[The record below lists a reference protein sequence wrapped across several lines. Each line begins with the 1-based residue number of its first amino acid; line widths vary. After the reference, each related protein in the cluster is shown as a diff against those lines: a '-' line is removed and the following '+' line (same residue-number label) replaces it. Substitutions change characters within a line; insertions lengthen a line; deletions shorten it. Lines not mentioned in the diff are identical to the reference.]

1 MAVVYIDKVFVLNL
15 VLDYLLLLTTA
26 RLAGMPLQRLRVLL
40 AATMGAAYAV
50 SVFLPG
56 CALLSHPL
64 FRLLSGVLM
73 GLFAYWQLRRRWWMT
88 GLFLLISAALGGIVL
103 AVGLAFGSGTAVLGK
118 LYYAQISW
126 PLLLG
131 TACSMY
137 VLLHLIFRQ
146 GARHVG
152 GELMKIN
159 IGIHGN
165 EIEVLALHDTGNTLR
180 DPVGGQPVLVV
191 EQAVLLDTWDD
202 CTVGIL
208 KECVPAEE
216 KIARLHYAGVGVGF
230 TLLPFRSVG
239 TTSGLLLAV
248 RSDWIKVGRAVY
260 SHAWVALT
268 DGPVSDGG
276 SYQALWGGV
285 KRGEEYSEIDQ
296 SPAYLDTQ
304 TLQAG

>member
-1 MAVVYIDKVFVLNL
+1 M
-15 VLDYLLLLTTA
+15 
-26 RLAGMPLQRLRVLL
+26 
-40 AATMGAAYAV
+40 
-50 SVFLPG
+50 
-56 CALLSHPL
+56 
-64 FRLLSGVLM
+64 
-73 GLFAYWQLRRRWWMT
+73 
-88 GLFLLISAALGGIVL
+88 
-103 AVGLAFGSGTAVLGK
+103 
-118 LYYAQISW
+118 
-126 PLLLG
+126 
-131 TACSMY
+131 
-137 VLLHLIFRQ
+137 
-146 GARHVG
+146 
-152 GELMKIN
+152 
-159 IGIHGN
+159 
-165 EIEVLALHDTGNTLR
+165 
-180 DPVGGQPVLVV
+180 LVV
-191 EQAVLLDTWDD
+191 EQAVLMDMWDD
-202 CTVGIL
+202 RTGDIL

-260 SHAWVALT
+260 SHAWIALT